1 MMNNINYRFESDFFS
16 QFLKNSQ
23 MVKTMLWCVLK
34 YADVAQL
41 AAQLTCNEKVVGS
54 SPTFGSSPVLGVLR
68 ISYPYGRETQTLN
81 LMAECPL
88 NGVRH
93 SE

>member
-1 MMNNINYRFESDFFS
+1 MMCLEICRCGA
-16 QFLKNSQ
+16 
-23 MVKTMLWCVLK
+23 T
-34 YADVAQL
+34 

-54 SPTFGSSPVLGVLR
+54 NPTFGSSPVLGVLR
-68 ISYPYGRETQTLN
+68 ISYPQGKETQTLN